1 MTENKKRKPGFEDS
15 PDKCQ
20 YVLTKQLDICAK
32 CNKQCVEDDDAIQC
46 RMVASFGRSPH
57 PLFNDCGTVVI
68 KLLTVLLKVNSVFY
82 VTVVLRVF
90 LLALKGT
97 GAL

>member
-1 MTENKKRKPGFEDS
+1 
-15 PDKCQ
+15 
-20 YVLTKQLDICAK
+20 
-32 CNKQCVEDDDAIQC
+32 
-46 RMVASFGRSPH
+46 MVASFGRSPH

-68 KLLTVLLKVNSVFY
+68 KLLTVLLKVNLVFY